1 MLKTKLIA
9 LMLWIIIGWWIFIY
23 QQFDSRNKFR
33 NEVTVINEQIKKN
46 IIEKEKLIQK
56 WILSEMKSE
65 IVDLLKR
72 EDFIVIK
79 DYYKAYEN
87 FYNTLLRSEK
97 YKDKIKEKEFL
108 DTEEYKILETL
119 KSATLVTEVH
129 IDWEKKYLSW
139 VPNNMNCNE
148 LKILAPCI
156 KNEKIPYIEKYEVVY
171 VDKIFNEEEVYD
183 ILNGDY
189 KKFF

>member
-46 IIEKEKLIQK
+46 IIEKEKLIQQ
-56 WILSEMKSE
+56 WILSETKSE